1 MLPVIP
7 VDIHAPVW
15 ELLMS
20 VVLLTSVVPLI
31 NILLVA
37 TGVVRVVVE
46 VSELLVIA
54 LLLACVVLLI
64 VVLFVPIVLLRVV
77 ALRSDLLV

>member
-1 MLPVIP
+1 
-7 VDIHAPVW
+7 
-15 ELLMS
+15 MS

-31 NILLVA
+31 DILLVA
-37 TGVVRVVVE
+37 TEVVRVVVK